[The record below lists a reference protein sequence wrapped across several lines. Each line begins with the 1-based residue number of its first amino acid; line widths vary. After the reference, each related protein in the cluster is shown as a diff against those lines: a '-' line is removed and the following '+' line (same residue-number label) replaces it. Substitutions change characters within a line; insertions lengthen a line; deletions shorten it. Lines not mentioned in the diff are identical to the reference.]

1 MDDRHQRRHATT
13 RASAS
18 AAAALTTAAE
28 LFTLA
33 RTADPDV
40 ALVLLTDTA
49 GALCSALNAAA
60 QAITDDPDRAQET
73 LYGALTLT
81 ARQILANARTLAS
94 IPVTP
99 RKQDT

>member
-1 MDDRHQRRHATT
+1 MGTPPHHGTT
-13 RASAS
+13 RKSAS

-33 RTADPDV
+33 TTAEPDA
-40 ALVLLTDTA
+40 ALVLLTDT
-49 GALCSALNAAA
+49 GAVLCTVLQAAA
-60 QAITDDPDRAQET
+60 QAITEDPERVHDA

-94 IPVTP
+94 IPSTP
-99 RKQDT
+99 REPRS